1 MSAYPLP
8 RCDKCDKEFEKLL
21 QCGRCKNAFYC
32 SPKCQTD
39 AWKNHKNVCR
49 RPGKEPSEAVLELLN
64 PKPEKTD
71 PPPAPKK
78 SVVQKEQ
85 PVRVEAEDLEVEEEA
100 ELSKQFRQELLR
112 ETQVVNAQMMTA
124 MQEARGDPGQFLPR
138 VQELKAAYEQMLLDH
153 LNTRSR
159 TQRAKDGIAD
169 CEEKEDPHLAAVH
182 LGHDLMK
189 EVVMA
194 MLQRGMS
201 SGSAMDQLD
210 LANNHF
216 NACIVQNTPPAK
228 YALEDDALEGFEPA
242 ITRVKEK
249 GFVTL
254 EGLLDD
260 EIASVI
266 YNECRDNFW
275 ERRKL
280 GAMHEAKGA
289 ADGSFECW
297 LPYPPRKGTSPEL
310 EHALRI
316 LFGLPHEF
324 AKNGYPRQLKVPTM
338 AHLSCFPRGSLERLH
353 LDFDGDKA
361 GSSSSS
367 SGRELTFVL
376 FLTPGWEREDGGA
389 FRAYLNGDRPGPR
402 PGQATV
408 GYAAGSSRDGEA
420 YAADDDGPAS
430 DEHCIKEIWPEA
442 GQCVIFRS
450 RELWHEVL
458 PAKKDHFALTL
469 FVQRA
474 E

>member
-8 RCDKCDKEFEKLL
+8 RCDKCDKEVEKLL

-32 SPKCQTD
+32 SQKCQTD

-49 RPGKEPSEAVLELLN
+49 RPGKEPSEAVLELLS
-64 PKPEKTD
+64 PKPEKAD
-71 PPPAPKK
+71 PPSVPKK
-78 SVVQKEQ
+78 SVVQKEL
-85 PVRVEAEDLEVEEEA
+85 PVKVDAEEIQVEEEA
-100 ELSKQFRQELLR
+100 ELSKQSRQELLR
-112 ETQVVNAQMMTA
+112 ETQTANAQMMMA
-124 MQEARGDPGQFLPR
+124 MQETRGDPGHFLPK
-138 VQELKAAYEQMLLDH
+138 VQELKADYEQTLLDH
-153 LNTRSR
+153 LNSRSR
-159 TQRAKDGIAD
+159 SRRAKAGDAT
-169 CEEKEDPHLAAVH
+169 CEETEDQHLAAVR
-182 LGHDLMK
+182 LGQDLMK

-194 MLQRGMS
+194 MLQRGLS
-201 SGSAMDQLD
+201 SGSAADQLD

-216 NACIVQNTPPAK
+216 NACIVQNSPPAK
-228 YALEDDALEGFEPA
+228 YALEEDVLEGFGPA
-242 ITRVKEK
+242 ITRVTEN

-266 YNECRDNFW
+266 YSECRDNFW

-280 GAMHEAKGA
+280 GAMREARGA

-367 SGRELTFVL
+367 GREMTIVL
-376 FLTPGWEREDGGA
+376 FLTPGWKDEDGGQ
-389 FRAYLNGDRPGPR
+389 FRAYLNGNRPGPR
-402 PGQATV
+402 PGQAV
-408 GYAAGSSRDGEA
+408 IGGAAGESKDGES
-420 YAADDDGPAS
+420 YAIDDDSAAN
-430 DEHCIKEIWPEA
+430 DAYCIKEIWPEA

-474 E
+474 D